1 MNTNGNGKSSPIP
14 VDIMTAWEILRRNF
28 TRPEDILECQL
39 LDAQGKRSILA
50 SCASDRYSV
59 ESAPEFRHPAQLPTS
74 VRYRDT
80 VEALKALDR
89 IGSRRPGGAL
99 S

>member
-1 MNTNGNGKSSPIP
+1 MDTNGNGNSSPIP
-14 VDIMTAWEILRRNF
+14 ADVMTASEVLHRHF

-39 LDAQGKRSILA
+39 LDVQEKRSILA
-50 SCASDRYSV
+50 SGASDRYSV
-59 ESAPEFRHPAQLPTS
+59 ESAPQLRHPPQLPTS
-74 VRYRDT
+74 VHYRDI

-89 IGSRRPGGAL
+89 IGFRRRGGAL